1 MQKQKITARDF
12 SLNSGVEHM
21 IRAKT
26 AALERYYERITS
38 CEVAVEGPVHHH
50 RRGGPFKVRIRIAVP
65 RGEIEVNRQADED
78 LGVAIREAFDAA
90 RRRIE
95 DHARE
100 LRGQVKAHEQA
111 PRARVTRLM
120 TREGFGFLTTP
131 EGDQIYFHRN
141 SVMAPGFDHLLIGT
155 EVRFVPEIGEGG
167 PQAST
172 VAIIEPHR
180 RERRQRAAVRG
191 PELSV
196 MD

>member
-1 MQKQKITARDF
+1 MECQKITARDF
-12 SLNSGVEHM
+12 SLNPAIEQV
-21 IRAKT
+21 IRDKT
-26 AALERYYERITS
+26 AALERYYDRITS

-50 RRGGPFKVRIRIAVP
+50 RHGGPFKVRIRIAVP

-90 RRRIE
+90 RRRVE

-100 LRGQVKAHEQA
+100 LRGNVKTHEEA
-111 PRARVTRLM
+111 PRGRITRLM
-120 TREGFGFLTTP
+120 TREGYGFLATP
-131 EGDQIYFHRN
+131 EGDEIYFHRN

-155 EVRFVPEIGEGG
+155 EVRFVPEMGEGG

-180 RERRQRAAVRG
+180 RERRPRG
-191 PELSV
+191 TNRGLALFVSG
-196 MD
+196 